1 MMYVIA
7 LLLATLAPA
16 ASSAVARFGPH
27 ALDSQIATLSVAP
40 SDGRTEIVIRVDG
53 TVTAGD
59 FMMDDGRL
67 VVDLTGATHSGIMD
81 REIDRGGIRRLRIAQ
96 YQPHIVRL
104 VFVLD
109 ARRDYQ
115 LTRETDGVRI
125 MLANP
130 DGEFEPWNASFRR
143 PDAAPVV
150 EEPAPAPAPRRAQ
163 SLPQQPQQRRHPP
176 ITVSFDNQPV
186 KDVIAMFAAA
196 VDTTILLGPDLAT
209 KAITATVTNLPWDV
223 ALRTI
228 LEANGMELRTLA
240 GGVLV
245 VEDAA
250 KVAERVQAEP
260 PVTQQFPIQYV
271 SADSIQTAVLG
282 VLGETG
288 TVGVNRSSNALIVT
302 GTLEAIERVR
312 SILPQLDVLAP
323 QVDIEAKIAFVD
335 RTTLEALGVSY
346 DLKDSQGTQL
356 TGLAGNYLDAN
367 GNGIFEP
374 DEATEE
380 SVIMLGGNSIAAIG
394 NAQARVSNP
403 ALRLAMTLLLG
414 RHSLITFLEA
424 LQTVSMTDIQAKPM
438 IRTMDHRRAEILVG
452 ENTPIRVIDAGA
464 QTGGLQAPR
473 ANVQF
478 RETGVILDV
487 TPHITGDQVVLD
499 IRAERSNIGAAPAD
513 LGYTFQTQRA
523 STQVIVEDG
532 QTIVI
537 GGLTVTE
544 KTSTRSGIPVLMDI
558 PVIGALFRSD
568 TDRENKRDLLIMVTP
583 HIVRER

>member
-7 LLLATLAPA
+7 LLLATIAPA
-16 ASSAVARFGPH
+16 ASSAPASIGPR
-27 ALDSQIATLSVAP
+27 ALDSQITALSVAP
-40 SDGRTEIVIRVDG
+40 SAGRTEIVIRVDG

-67 VVDLTGATHSGIMD
+67 VVDLTGATQPSPIE
-81 REIDRGGIRRLRIAQ
+81 REINRGGVRKLRIAQ
-96 YQPHIVRL
+96 YQPRIVR
-104 VFVLD
+104 VVVVLD
-109 ARRDYQ
+109 GRMDYELAR
-115 LTRETDGVRI
+115 EDGAVRVSFP
-125 MLANP
+125 NP
-130 DGEFEPWNASFRR
+130 AGAFEPWTAAFQRAGRPAASES
-143 PDAAPVV
+143 APAV
-150 EEPAPAPAPRRAQ
+150 APAPRRAQ
-163 SLPQQPQQRRHPP
+163 QPVQQQRRQPP
-176 ITVSFDNQPV
+176 ITVTFDNQPV
-186 KDVIAMFAAA
+186 KDVVAMFAAA
-196 VDTTILLGPDLAT
+196 ADTTILLGPDLAQ
-209 KAITATVTNLPWDV
+209 KMITATVTNLPWDV

-228 LEANGMELRTLA
+228 LEANGMVLRTLA

-245 VEDAA
+245 VDDAA
-250 KVAERVQAEP
+250 KVIERVKAEP

-271 SADSIQTAVLG
+271 SADSIKTAVEG

-302 GTLEAIERVR
+302 GQPDEIERVR
-312 SILPQLDVLAP
+312 AILPQLDVLAP

-335 RTTLEALGVSY
+335 RTTLEALGVVY

-356 TGLAGNYLDAN
+356 TGLATNYLDEN
-367 GNGIFEP
+367 GNGVFEP
-374 DEATEE
+374 EEATEDN
-380 SVIMLGGNSIAAIG
+380 VIMLGGNSIAAVG
-394 NAQARVSNP
+394 NAQSRVSNP
-403 ALRLAMTLLLG
+403 TLRLAMTLLLG

-424 LQTVSMTDIQAKPM
+424 LQTVSLTDIQAKPM

-487 TPHITGDQVVLD
+487 TPHITGNQVVLD

-523 STQVIVEDG
+523 ATQVIVEDG

-544 KTSTRSGIPVLMDI
+544 KTKTRTGIPLLMDL
-558 PVIGALFRSD
+558 PVIGALFRNES
-568 TDRENKRDLLIMVTP
+568 DRENKRDLLIMVTP